1 LDDLGDLCSALVHG
15 AGHAPA
21 GPLPADG
28 SEGCVHSFEIATG
41 QDGPG
46 GRFVLFVT
54 GCALRCLYCHNPDS
68 WHLKDGVRVSA
79 ERVLKELGKY
89 ALTLRLLGGGLTIS
103 GGEPLVQPAFT
114 RRLFQGAKERFG
126 LHTCLDTSGFLGAR
140 ADDEYLRWV
149 DLVLLDIKSSEP
161 ELYRRLTGV
170 ELAPTLVFAR
180 RLAALGKPV
189 WARFVLVPGLTD
201 APANIDGV
209 ARFCAGLGNVGKVD
223 VLPFHQMGR
232 HKWHEAGHAYALED
246 TPPPDA
252 AAIAQA
258 KARFRACGLAAP

>member
-1 LDDLGDLCSALVHG
+1 MDDLGDLCSALVHG
-15 AGHAPA
+15 AGHAPT
-21 GPLPADG
+21 GSLPADG
-28 SEGCVHSFEIATG
+28 SEGYVHSFELATG

-68 WHLKDGVRVSA
+68 WHLKGGTRVTA

-89 ALTLRLLGGGLTIS
+89 APSLKLLHGGLTVS

-140 ADDEYLRWV
+140 AGDDDLRWV
-149 DLVLLDIKSSEP
+149 DLVLLDIKSWDRD
-161 ELYRRLTGV
+161 LYRRLTGV
-170 ELAPTLVFAR
+170 ELEPTLAFAR
-180 RLAALGKPV
+180 RLAGLGKPV
-189 WARFVLVPGLTD
+189 WVRFVLVPGLTD
-201 APANIDGV
+201 APENVAGV
-209 ARFCAGLGNVGKVD
+209 ARFCQDLGNVEKVD

-232 HKWHEAGHAYALED
+232 HKWHDIGHAYALEHTEPP
-246 TPPPDA
+246 TPEA
-252 AAIAQA
+252 LEAA
-258 KARFRACGLAAP
+258 KATFRSMGLAAP